1 MEYAWLNGEVVPAD
15 EARVPI
21 TDRGFLQGDGCF
33 ETVRIHHG
41 APFRLEGH
49 HHRLE
54 ESLRLMGLPPPL
66 PSADIRAG
74 ARALVQASPLAE
86 GLLRITVTAYDPEKA
101 SGGTTAMTIRAL
113 PEVPATVALH
123 VSESCLRLPGP
134 LSRCKTTSRALES
147 AALREARR
155 VGAFDAILLNPSGR
169 LVETTARNLF
179 LVREGSVKT
188 PPLSEGALPGITR
201 EAVLALAS
209 ELGID
214 VEETPIPREA
224 LARAEEVFLTGSGV
238 GVLGVA
244 GVGDR
249 AYASPG
255 PATRRLAEAF
265 ADLLDREARW

>member
-1 MEYAWLNGEVVPAD
+1 MEYAWLNGEIVPAG

-41 APFRLEGH
+41 APFRWDGH
-49 HHRLE
+49 LHRLE

-66 PSADIRAG
+66 PSADLRAG

-86 GLLRITVTAYDPEKA
+86 GLLRITVTAHDPERT

-123 VSESCLRLPGP
+123 VSETGFRLPGP

-155 VGAFDAILLNPSGR
+155 AGAFDAILLNPSGR

-179 LVREGSVKT
+179 LVREGGVET
-188 PPLSEGALPGITR
+188 PSLSEGALPGITR

-209 ELGID
+209 DLGIP
-214 VEETPIPREA
+214 VEETLIPWEA

-244 GVGDR
+244 RIGDR
-249 AYASPG
+249 VYEPPG
-255 PATRRLAEAF
+255 PSTRRLAAAF